1 MQRAMFTQF
10 PRNLFLRYATVIMLR
25 YDLLII
31 FSFNSD
37 FCRFDLS
44 IPIYTRNT
52 TETDCTKYMYIHVQT
67 NRTNPCSFIV
77 ELGL

>member
-1 MQRAMFTQF
+1 MHRAMFTRF
-10 PRNLFLRYATVIMLR
+10 PRNLFLRYDTVIMLR

-31 FSFNSD
+31 FRFNSD
-37 FCRFDLS
+37 DSPFL
-44 IPIYTRNT
+44 PIYTRNT
-52 TETDCTKYMYIHVQT
+52 SGTDCTKYMYIHVQT